1 MKRSVID
8 TVDLS
13 VEEVQQLLDTAMD
26 IIAAPEKY
34 AHACAGRKLATL
46 FFEPSTRT
54 RMSFEAAMYE
64 LGGNVIS
71 MTDAGT
77 SSAAKGETVA
87 DTAKVVSNYVD
98 IIAQRHPK
106 AGAALVA
113 ATNASIPVINA
124 GDGGHCHPTQT
135 FADLLTIYREHGNMN
150 GLTIGFC
157 GDLLYGR
164 TVHSLMAAMARYEGT
179 RFVLISPEEL
189 RVPRHLIE
197 DVVEPAGIPCEEV
210 TSLEEALPKL
220 DVLYMTRIQKERFD
234 DPVQYERLKNV
245 YVLDGEKMK
254 LAKPDC
260 IVMHPLPRV
269 DEIAV
274 EVDDDPRARYAERQI
289 YAYGPD
295 PEAAGLGRTEPG
307 RRKRTGGDL
316 PRRTV
321 LAVDHRRRGSCI
333 QVRQSQMHL
342 RRRALHP
349 LQVLCG
355 QGRQQALRVLR
366 AVKTKKKSPEGRLF
380 QK

>member
-13 VEEVQQLLDTAMD
+13 D
-26 IIAAPEKY
+26 IIADPAKY
-34 AHACAGRKLATL
+34 AHACAGKKLATL

-77 SSAAKGETVA
+77 SSATKGETVA
-87 DTAKVVSNYVD
+87 DTVKVVSNYVD

-106 AGAALVA
+106 AGAALVSA
-113 ATNASIPVINA
+113 VNAQIPVINA

-135 FADLLTIYREHGNMN
+135 FADLLTIYREYGKMD

-164 TVHSLMAAMARYEGT
+164 TVHSLMSAMARYEDT
-179 RFVLISPEEL
+179 KFVLISPDEL
-189 RVPRHLIE
+189 KVPRHLID
-197 DVVEPAGIPCEEV
+197 DVVTPNSIPCEE
-210 TSLEEALPKL
+210 TASLEDALPKL

-234 DPVQYERLKNV
+234 DIEQYERLKSS
-245 YVLDGEKMK
+245 YVLDAEKMK

-274 EVDDDPRARYAERQI
+274 EVDEDPRARYFEQTYNGKIMRMALILKLLGDQDPAHTYPGGPFSLWNEAMEDNAYRCTNPKCICAAERSI
-289 YAYGPD
+289 RHKYYVAKNGS
-295 PEAAGLGRTEPG
+295 
-307 RRKRTGGDL
+307 KRC
-316 PRRTV
+316 V
-321 LAVDHRRRGSCI
+321 YCE
-333 QVRQSQMHL
+333 Q
-342 RRRALHP
+342 
-349 LQVLCG
+349 
-355 QGRQQALRVLR
+355 
-366 AVKTKKKSPEGRLF
+366 
-380 QK
+380 

>member
-13 VEEVQQLLDTAMD
+13 KQEVQQLLDTAMD
-26 IIAAPEKY
+26 IIADPQKY
-34 AHACAGRKLATL
+34 AHACAGKKLATL

-71 MTDAGT
+71 MTDAAT
-77 SSAAKGETVA
+77 SSATKGETVA
-87 DTAKVVSNYVD
+87 DTVKVVSNYVD

-106 AGAALVA
+106 AGAALVSA
-113 ATNASIPVINA
+113 VNAEIPVINA

-135 FADLLTIYREHGNMN
+135 FADLLTIYREKGSLD

-164 TVHSLMAAMARYEGT
+164 TVHSLMAAMSRYEGT
-179 RFVLISPEEL
+179 RFVMISPEEL
-189 RVPRHLIE
+189 CVPRHLID
-197 DVVEPAGIPCEEV
+197 DVVTPNSIPCEE
-210 TSLEEALPKL
+210 TASLEQALPKL

-234 DPVQYERLKNV
+234 DTAQYERLKNS
-245 YVLDGEKMK
+245 YVLDAEKMK

-274 EVDDDPRARYAERQI
+274 EVDEDPRARYFEQTLNGKYMRMALILKLLGWDGEKLTGAKDPAETCPGGPFSLWPASIGEGSFRCRNPKCICAAERSI
-289 YAYGPD
+289 RHKYYVAKDGS
-295 PEAAGLGRTEPG
+295 
-307 RRKRTGGDL
+307 KRCVYCEQEND
-316 PRRTV
+316 
-321 LAVDHRRRGSCI
+321 
-333 QVRQSQMHL
+333 
-342 RRRALHP
+342 
-349 LQVLCG
+349 
-355 QGRQQALRVLR
+355 
-366 AVKTKKKSPEGRLF
+366 
-380 QK
+380 

>member
-8 TVDLS
+8 TVDLG
-13 VEEVQQLLDTAMD
+13 VEEVRQLLDTAMD
-26 IIAAPEKY
+26 IIADPAKY
-34 AHACAGRKLATL
+34 AHACAGKKLATL

-234 DPVQYERLKNV
+234 DPAQYERLKNV
-245 YVLDGEKMK
+245 YVLDAEKMK

-274 EVDDDPRARYAERQI
+274 EVDDDPRARYFEQTLNGKYMRMALILKLLGWDGQSLTGAKEPAETYPGGPFSLWTIAEEDPAYKCGNPKCICAAERSI
-289 YAYGPD
+289 RHKYYIAKDGS
-295 PEAAGLGRTEPG
+295 
-307 RRKRTGGDL
+307 RRC
-316 PRRTV
+316 V
-321 LAVDHRRRGSCI
+321 YCE
-333 QVRQSQMHL
+333 Q
-342 RRRALHP
+342 
-349 LQVLCG
+349 
-355 QGRQQALRVLR
+355 
-366 AVKTKKKSPEGRLF
+366 
-380 QK
+380 